1 MIEEQSHAKE
11 LSLKTIDTESNLME
25 IENEDYQPQY
35 LNETSCFN
43 EIGIEV
49 DKSKLENN
57 ENMNFKDVKIVDIN
71 DKIYEEDCKNANNIR
86 NVTLNTYN
94 NYYTTNCVT
103 NPISVID
110 KNTNKEN
117 IKVIIRVRP
126 RLGKELDSKSS
137 IKIENKSIMV
147 TNCNKQF
154 TFDDIIG
161 EEKNQ
166 EEFFRS
172 TAPEIAE
179 AALNGY
185 NGTIFVYGQTGAG
198 KTHSLIG
205 RNTNGKITENSGI
218 LPRSIDYLFWMI
230 KNNPEY
236 KTHLFNIKCSFLEIY
251 NENLYDLI
259 GASNTNSSENSNH
272 GRGLF
277 IRDQGDSVKVENLT
291 EHPITSF
298 EQALELVM
306 IGLKNRVTAST
317 AVNKE
322 SSRSHAV
329 FSIYIEN
336 KMKVNNKKV
345 TKRSV
350 FHLIDLAGSE
360 RQKNTETIGERTK
373 EAGKINKS
381 LMNLGHVIKTL
392 IDNSDGK
399 KIHVHYRDSKLT
411 HLLKDSLGGN
421 SKTCIIANISPAY
434 NHCQE
439 TISTL
444 IFAQNA
450 KQIKNKA
457 MVNEEVTSEYF
468 YKEELRKLLEQYE
481 GMKQENKFLHSL
493 ITEKS
498 EKPTTYNGFNQQLGN
513 LNLSINLN
521 PYTGFNKKNFGL
533 DDLEKQLSLMEEEN
547 SIKEKKLAELIG
559 ENEFLNQRLEKLDVD
574 YKLLKLEKKD
584 EETKKEDAL
593 IELTKFKEA
602 LRLSNQVNISN
613 QSEIDLLKMELNEK
627 ENKLLKEKILHN
639 ERLEE
644 SNKKVNQKENEI
656 KKIKQDIYV
665 LEAQIRLNEEKISQL
680 VAELIQKDE
689 KIFLLEKRIQEKDIE
704 VLETKQKNFDLEN
717 NISTI
722 NQEFKAKETNLYQ
735 NIFEKTEKLNTLTFE
750 IDKISREYNANN
762 NELKK
767 YKTIVKSHMN
777 DINKIEKG
785 KEFIEKKWKETD
797 NELTSKTKVIDNL
810 NTDISGLKS
819 KVKVLEDTLDTV
831 NKEHSMVIE
840 NKTNINKMNTII
852 QQKKEISELNKDIQN
867 KQSIIYAYERL
878 IKNLNLSGKSIK
890 NISTTEIIQEIDAKT
905 NELNNC
911 KCLLHEFVS
920 QVKNILTINNPDSS
934 TISNEI
940 AKSDIESASLEGKF
954 KFYLEQFIKYNQN
967 LEYKLTNVFNEKEY
981 NVKKI
986 EDLKHQIGKY
996 YDLISN
1002 DLDTNISNV
1011 KTKFKQDLSDNNFNE
1026 YGIKIGS
1033 KQLLHINS
1041 SKKKSPEKEN
1051 DENNPNLANLKI
1063 NSFEYSDS
1071 NKVESEILEN
1081 LVSKNNGSKILQK
1094 VNDADL
1100 LKKKDLINAITN
1112 IGKKRPVLQ
1121 NKFSLIDEVKE
1132 ETENSNIFESATK
1145 LKNKSKDFTGSNYS
1159 KKSKISF
1166 S

>member
-735 NIFEKTEKLNTLTFE
+735 NLFEKTEKLNTLTFE

-785 KEFIEKKWKETD
+785 KEIIEKKWKETD
-797 NELTSKTKVIDNL
+797 NELTSKTKIIDNL

-1063 NSFEYSDS
+1063 GSFEYSDS